1 MPSVSVVL
9 HAHMP
14 WVLQHGYWP
23 HGEVWLLE
31 AAVHVYVPMLQML
44 ERFSISQETS
54 ENHILSI
61 GLTPVLLLQLTH
73 PDFAPKCMDFIQ
85 SRIEQATNVRKET
98 PELAEFWLEKY
109 SASAEYIQKI
119 QGDIVGKFR
128 YFAEKGWIEI
138 LTSSATHG
146 FSPLFIDD
154 RTFVLQVEKG
164 LAISREIL
172 GQTPTGFWLPEC
184 AFLPQSYQES
194 PVDRRR
200 IFRRGIDRIL
210 EEHGISHFFVE
221 SVALDNTKS
230 EGKIVVE
237 NQKEV
242 FLKTSWQEA
251 QNDPSEWKTVMEPKR
266 VSTTGGM
273 SQIHAFARHPE
284 LCAQVWAADGGYP
297 GDGRYLEFHKKHGD
311 LKLWA
316 VTSRSTDLG
325 EKQLYNP
332 MLAKQA
338 TTEHA
343 QHFAHLIEKKFAEA
357 PSKELQK
364 NGHITLCFDAELFGH
379 WWFEGVDFL
388 ENLFQLL
395 QQHPDIILCSP
406 KNVVQQRPSTKVV
419 WIPECTWGA
428 NANHSVWLHDGV
440 RWMWKVMHSI
450 EERFWGMRSE
460 IQNIVSTKTK
470 KRSSKNS
477 LIKELFLRLEWEML
491 LVQASDWIF
500 VITTKGAVDY
510 GHRRFCL
517 HVERWERLYALI
529 TKIKAQEKPVLSV
542 IEKAQLE
549 EIRQYQGNISNI
561 PFTAQTPFISG

>member
-1 MPSVSVVL
+1 MHRFSLVL

-14 WVLQHGYWP
+14 WVLEHGYWP

-31 AAVHVYVPMLQML
+31 AAVHVYVPILQML
-44 ERFSISQETS
+44 ERCSSSQETT
-54 ENHILSI
+54 ENHLFSI

-73 PDFAPKCMDFIQ
+73 PDFPQKCRDFLH
-85 SRIEQATNVRKET
+85 SRIEQAMNLREET
-98 PELAEFWLEKY
+98 IELAEFWLGKY
-109 SASAEYIQKI
+109 RESLAYVESIQY
-119 QGDIVGKFR
+119 DIVGRFR
-128 YFAEKGWIEI
+128 HFAENDWIEI

-154 RTFVLQVEKG
+154 RTFALQVEKG
-164 LAISREIL
+164 IAISRKIL
-172 GQTPTGFWLPEC
+172 GYTPTGFWLPEC
-184 AFLPQSYQES
+184 AFLPQSYRES
-194 PVDRRR
+194 PVDGRSV
-200 IFRRGIDRIL
+200 FRRGMDRIL

-221 SVALDNTKS
+221 SVALENTKS

-237 NQKEV
+237 NHKEV

-251 QNDPSEWKTVMEPKR
+251 EDNPSAWKTVVEPKR

-316 VTSRSTDLG
+316 VTSRSTSLG
-325 EKQLYNP
+325 EKEAYNP

-338 TTEHA
+338 TKEHA
-343 QHFAHLIEKKFAEA
+343 QHFAHLIEKKLTEVALE
-357 PSKELQK
+357 SE
-364 NGHITLCFDAELFGH
+364 NNRHITLCFDAELFGH

-388 ENLFQLL
+388 ENLL
-395 QQHPDIILCSP
+395 QIVQQKQDIMLCSP
-406 KNVVQQRPSTKVV
+406 KNVVEQCPSTKVV

-428 NANHSVWLHDGV
+428 KANHSVWLHDGV
-440 RWMWKVMHSI
+440 RWMWKVLHSI
-450 EERFWGMRSE
+450 EERFWAIQSE
-460 IQNIVSTKTK
+460 IHSVVSASTK
-470 KRSSKNS
+470 KRNAKNS
-477 LIKELFLRLEWEML
+477 LLRELFLRLEWEML

-529 TKIKAQEKPVLSV
+529 TKIKAQEKPVLSA

-549 EIRQYQGNISNI
+549 EIRQYQGDIPNIHCAAINPSK
-561 PFTAQTPFISG
+561 SC